1 MKNFGSNVLGR
12 RSVSAGMDTTVTCLV
27 MSFLCDLE
35 RETSRVAELFKMF
48 LSGVVLSCVRS
59 LCARK

>member
-27 MSFLCDLE
+27 MSFLRDLGKNC
-35 RETSRVAELFKMF
+35 RTIQD
-48 LSGVVLSCVRS
+48 VLSSLSCSCDRFVLGRS
-59 LCARK
+59 S